1 LSERLQKVLAAAG
14 VCSRREAETWISAK
28 RVLVNGKVAKLG
40 ERVSAEAEIKV
51 DGRRLRLERQ
61 APEDLLVIYHRDPGE
76 PLKRTADLPLTDT
89 AVMERLPTV
98 RNRRWLALAPLSPSD
113 GGLEVFSTDGQLRAA
128 VSRHA
133 AQLVSGYALR
143 LSGDWQHISAEQLK
157 QTISDVAPFELI
169 RWAQSES
176 EGRNRWVECEVK
188 GAHGRELRQ
197 LLTQQGFE
205 VSRILR
211 LSLGP
216 LSLERGLSRRR
227 SLEIKGKER
236 AALYAAV
243 GLMAPQAP
251 SARELDAGS
260 TRQAVAAK
268 SLRHPRYPRP
278 RRAQKNPA

>member
-1 LSERLQKVLAAAG
+1 MSERLQKVLAAAG

-89 AVMERLPTV
+89 TVMERLPVV

-133 AQLVSGYALR
+133 AQLVSSYALR

-157 QTISDVAPFELI
+157 QAISAVAPFELI

-243 GLMAPQAP
+243 GLMAPQAL